1 MEQGAFPKADD
12 EWNAGHLGC
21 GPLVLDLRKKLKAM
35 PGGVLRVIALDISAP
50 HDIPAWCRLKGAEY
64 QGSVTPPDGGQGTG
78 YIVRFEASR
87 QEA

>member
-1 MEQGAFPKADD
+1 MTVDSWIDERGRRCPIPVISLARAQSAWLRDGKGLAQVVGVLADD
-12 EWNAGHLGC
+12 PA
-21 GPLVLDLRKKLKAM
+21 AQ
-35 PGGVLRVIALDISAP
+35 